1 MPGLYPT
8 SGWNHRFKHEL
19 IITYLA
25 LHPSPM
31 TQLDLKKLRETAT
44 NADMV
49 LVFFSDGTAQVWY
62 YRTNT
67 FLPRVQVL
75 FSPSHFHTF
84 GIAVACAI
92 AEQSQTLHR

>member
-1 MPGLYPT
+1 
-8 SGWNHRFKHEL
+8 
-19 IITYLA
+19 
-25 LHPSPM
+25 M